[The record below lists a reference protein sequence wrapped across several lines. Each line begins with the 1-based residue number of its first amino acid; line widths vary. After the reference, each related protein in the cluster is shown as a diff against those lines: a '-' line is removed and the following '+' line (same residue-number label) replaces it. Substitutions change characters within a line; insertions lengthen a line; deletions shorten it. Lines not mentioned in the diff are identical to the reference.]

1 MRAEAPREPR
11 GPAQA
16 HSPAEGT
23 ERTRRK
29 ASANAYPSTFLELLQ
44 ASIASDP
51 IVCFSDMATL
61 KIGMRLPTLTLPAQD
76 RSTRSLPDPSGP
88 NLLVFYRGDW

>member
-1 MRAEAPREPR
+1 
-11 GPAQA
+11 
-16 HSPAEGT
+16 
-23 ERTRRK
+23 
-29 ASANAYPSTFLELLQ
+29 
-44 ASIASDP
+44 
-51 IVCFSDMATL
+51 MATL